1 MTIDWLSSALEE
13 SRALGFLGP
22 GPIETH
28 VAHAKRYAEVWDHYR
43 KGTPRKVLD
52 LGSGGGVPG
61 LVLFDVW
68 GTEMVLLDSMEKRCR
83 FLRAVIDG
91 ELVPRGMSVVEG
103 RAEDLAREPN
113 LSESCDV
120 VVARSFGPPAATA
133 ECAVRFLAEGGL
145 LIVSEPPDVP
155 QSRRWPRAGLG
166 QLGLKR
172 LTPDDSEGGYV
183 VMEKIRPTPAE
194 FPRRVGIPG
203 KKPLFS

>member
-1 MTIDWLSSALEE
+1 MTIEWLSSALEQ

-22 GPIETH
+22 GPIESH
-28 VAHAKRYAEVWDHYR
+28 VEHAQRYADEWNRYR
-43 KGTPRKVLD
+43 SEPPRRVVD

-61 LVLFDVW
+61 LVLFGIW

-83 FLRAVIDG
+83 FLQGVISNSN
-91 ELVPRGMSVVEG
+91 VPQGLSVAEG
-103 RAEDLAREPN
+103 RAEDLARGPH
-113 LSESCDV
+113 LDGTCDL

-133 ECAVRFLAEGGL
+133 ECGVRFLREGGL

-155 QSRRWPRAGLG
+155 QVTRWPRAGLG

-172 LTPDDSEGGYV
+172 LTSDDSQGGYV
-183 VMEKIRPTPAE
+183 VMEKIRPTPPE

-203 KKPLFS
+203 KKLLFP

>member
-1 MTIDWLSSALEE
+1 MTIEWLSSALEQ

-28 VAHAKRYAEVWDHYR
+28 IEHAKRYADVWSQYR
-43 KGTPRKVLD
+43 SGPPQRTLD

-68 GTEMVLLDSMEKRCR
+68 DREMILLDSMEKRCR
-83 FLRAVIDG
+83 FLRSVIAG
-91 ELVPRGMSVVEG
+91 SSALTGMSVEEG
-103 RAEDLAREPN
+103 RAEELAREPH
-113 LSESCDV
+113 LAGTCEL

-133 ECAVRFLAEGGL
+133 ECAVRFLVEGGL
-145 LIVSEPPDVP
+145 LIVSEPPAVP
-155 QSRRWPRAGLG
+155 QASRWPRAGLG

-172 LTPDDSEGGYV
+172 LTPDNSEGGYV
-183 VMEKIRPTPAE
+183 VMEKVRPTPAE
-194 FPRRVGIPG
+194 YPRRTGTPA

>member
-1 MTIDWLSSALEE
+1 MTIEWLSSALEE

-28 VAHAKRYAEVWDHYR
+28 IEHAKRYAEVWSRYR
-43 KGTPRKVLD
+43 QGTPRRVLD

-61 LVLFDVW
+61 LVLFDIW

-83 FLRAVIDG
+83 FLRNVIAGDS
-91 ELVPRGMSVVEG
+91 VPRGMSVVEG
-103 RAEDLAREPN
+103 RAEELAREAN
-113 LSESCDV
+113 LAESCDV

-133 ECAVRFLAEGGL
+133 ECAVRFLVEGGL
-145 LIVSEPPDVP
+145 LIVSEPPAVP
-155 QSRRWPRAGLG
+155 QATRWPRAGLG

-172 LTPDDSEGGYV
+172 ITPDDSEGGYV

-194 FPRRVGIPG
+194 FPRRTGTPG

>member
-1 MTIDWLSSALEE
+1 MTIEWLSSALEQ

-28 VAHAKRYAEVWDHYR
+28 IEHAQRYARVWNQFR
-43 KGTPRKVLD
+43 SQSPGRVVD

-61 LVLFDVW
+61 LVLFEAW

-83 FLRAVIDG
+83 FLRTIISDPR
-91 ELVPRGMSVVEG
+91 VPAGLSVAEG
-103 RAEDLAREPN
+103 RAEELAHDPHLEGTCDL
-113 LSESCDV
+113 
-120 VVARSFGPPAATA
+120 VVARSFGPPSATA
-133 ECAVRFLAEGGL
+133 ECAVRFLGVGGL

-155 QSRRWPRAGLG
+155 QVSRWPRAGLG

-172 LTPDDSEGGYV
+172 LTPDDSRGGYV

-194 FPRRVGIPG
+194 FPRRVGTPG
-203 KKPLFS
+203 KKPLFP

>member
-1 MTIDWLSSALEE
+1 MTIEWLSSALEQ

-22 GPIETH
+22 GPLEVHIE
-28 VAHAKRYAEVWDHYR
+28 HAQRYADVWQQYR
-43 KGTPRKVLD
+43 TEPPQRVLD

-61 LVLFDVW
+61 LVLFDNW

-83 FLRAVIDG
+83 FLRTVISGPD
-91 ELVPRGMSVVEG
+91 VPPGMSVAEG
-103 RAEDLAREPN
+103 RAEELAHEPN
-113 LSESCDV
+113 LEGTCDL
-120 VVARSFGPPAATA
+120 VVARSFGPPSATA

-155 QSRRWPRAGLG
+155 QITRWPRAGLG

-172 LTPDDSEGGYV
+172 LTSDDSRGGYV
-183 VMEKIRPTPAE
+183 VLEKIRPTPSE
-194 FPRRVGIPG
+194 FPRRVGTPG

>member
-1 MTIDWLSSALEE
+1 MTIEWLSSALEQ

-28 VAHAKRYAEVWDHYR
+28 IEHAQRYAEVWSQYR
-43 KGTPRKVLD
+43 TGSPQRVLD

-61 LVLFDVW
+61 LVLFDIW

-83 FLRAVIDG
+83 FLRTVVSG
-91 ELVPRGMSVVEG
+91 EGVPAGLSVAEG
-103 RAEDLAREPN
+103 RAEDLARDPN
-113 LSESCDV
+113 LEGSCEL

-133 ECAVRFLAEGGL
+133 ECAVRFLGEGGL

-155 QSRRWPRAGLG
+155 QAARWPRAGLG

-172 LTPDDSEGGYV
+172 LTADDSRGGYV
-183 VMEKIRPTPAE
+183 VMEKVRSTAAE
-194 FPRRVGIPG
+194 FPRRVGTPG